1 MSAGRAWLA
10 RTVAAC
16 AVGAAVS
23 IFAATRT
30 WAVEVQVQPAP
41 QAPLTLSRS
50 GAHFVPW
57 LSALGLV
64 GLAGTGALLATRGR
78 WRSLV
83 GVVIA
88 LSGLGVVAGG
98 VYGLLGVDGVRAGWP
113 LLCVP
118 AGLVLAAGGALA
130 AARGADWPA
139 LGERY
144 ERAAAPGVVPRSA
157 RRPAPAAEPK
167 RADDRGAPEEK
178 PAQAEPSGPS
188 PSEIAMWDALDRG
201 EDPSQ

>member
-1 MSAGRAWLA
+1 MTAGRAWLT

-23 IFAATRT
+23 IFAVTRT
-30 WAVEVQVQPAP
+30 WAIEIQAQPAP
-41 QAPLTLSRS
+41 QAPLQFSRS
-50 GAHFVPW
+50 GGHYVPW
-57 LSALGLV
+57 LSALSLV

-78 WRSLV
+78 GRSLV
-83 GVVIA
+83 GGLIA
-88 LSGLGVVAGG
+88 LAGIGVLAGG
-98 VYGLLGVDGVRAGWP
+98 IVGLVSVDNIRVQWP

-118 AGLVLAAGGALA
+118 AGLLLTAGGALA

-144 ERAAAPGVVPRSA
+144 QRAAP
-157 RRPAPAAEPK
+157 RPAPTPTP
-167 RADDRGAPEEK
+167 ADDDEPDDFDDDFPPEEA
-178 PAQAEPSGPS
+178 PAQVERSGPS

-201 EDPSQ
+201 EDPSR